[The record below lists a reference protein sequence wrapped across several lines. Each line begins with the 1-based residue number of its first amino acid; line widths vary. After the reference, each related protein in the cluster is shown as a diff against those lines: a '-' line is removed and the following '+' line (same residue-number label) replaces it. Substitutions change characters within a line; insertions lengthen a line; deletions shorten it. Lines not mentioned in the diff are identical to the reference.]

1 MHIRNPMVSVKLYF
15 VVLLIM
21 KEFFMMG
28 VLCLINPVTSMDQC
42 MYLNEDPIKYYTEED
57 CKTLAVK
64 KVNEMGTNLT
74 SQGFVISQLSITCV
88 VDKSKLNT

>member
-1 MHIRNPMVSVKLYF
+1 MVSVKLYF
-15 VVLLIM
+15 VLLCVM

-28 VLCLINPVTSMDQC
+28 VLCVINPVTSMNQC
-42 MYLNEDPIKYYTEED
+42 MYIHEDPIIYYTEED
-57 CKTLAVK
+57 CKIAAVK

-74 SQGFVISQLSITCV
+74 SQGFNISQLSIKCV

>member
-1 MHIRNPMVSVKLYF
+1 
-15 VVLLIM
+15 M

-42 MYLNEDPIKYYTEED
+42 MYVHENPIIYYTEED
-57 CKTLAVK
+57 CKIESVK

>member
-1 MHIRNPMVSVKLYF
+1 
-15 VVLLIM
+15 
-21 KEFFMMG
+21 
-28 VLCLINPVTSMDQC
+28 
-42 MYLNEDPIKYYTEED
+42 MYLNKDPIKYYTEED

-64 KVNEMGTNLT
+64 KVNKMGTNLT

>member
-1 MHIRNPMVSVKLYF
+1 
-15 VVLLIM
+15 M

-28 VLCLINPVTSMDQC
+28 ILCLVNPVTSMNQC
-42 MYLNEDPIKYYTEED
+42 MYVHENPIKYYTEED
-57 CKTLAVK
+57 CKIATVK

-74 SQGFVISQLSITCV
+74 SQGFIISQLSIQCV